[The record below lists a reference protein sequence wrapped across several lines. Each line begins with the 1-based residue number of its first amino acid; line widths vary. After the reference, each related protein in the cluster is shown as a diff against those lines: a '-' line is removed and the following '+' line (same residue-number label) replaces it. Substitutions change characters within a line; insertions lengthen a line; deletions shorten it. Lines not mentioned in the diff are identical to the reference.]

1 MIYYKLTKNVSDVF
15 VSQTEGT
22 ETAKKLHE
30 GSETD
35 ILGLCKRRLDES
47 VSGTSFL
54 ICNVKVG
61 VGEPGYFSV
70 PLQPLQCASL

>member
-1 MIYYKLTKNVSDVF
+1 MIYYKLSRNVSDVF

-35 ILGLCKRRLDES
+35 ILGLCKRHLDKS
-47 VSGTSFL
+47 ISGTSFL

-61 VGEPGYFSV
+61 VRGPGYFSV